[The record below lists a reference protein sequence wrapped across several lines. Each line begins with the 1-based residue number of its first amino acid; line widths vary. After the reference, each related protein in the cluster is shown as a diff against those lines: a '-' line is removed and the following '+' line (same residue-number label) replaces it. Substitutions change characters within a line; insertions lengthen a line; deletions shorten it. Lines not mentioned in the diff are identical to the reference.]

1 MLNSE
6 FKNEFNIHYNSIAT
20 MSAPSIDDYEI
31 SVYLTKAQ
39 LELVKDYYNPEGNKY
54 KKGFEGSEKRR
65 VDLKEL
71 VKNYVS
77 TDIIPSS
84 SNIDVNSKFFKIP
97 DDVFLIVYENG
108 KILSNDCSNGKK
120 ITITPVTHDEY
131 NVRKDNPFKKPDQ
144 SVIWRLD
151 ISNIGDNKVVELL
164 SNYEITEYQL
174 RYIQYPK
181 PIIISDLV
189 DLYPSD
195 NLSID
200 GFTSEQPCL
209 LSESI
214 HREILDRAV
223 ELALNDYKPQGLEN
237 KIQLDSRNE

>member
-6 FKNEFNIHYNSIAT
+6 MKNEFNIHYNSIAT
-20 MSAPSIDDYEI
+20 LSAPGLDDYEI

-54 KKGFEGSEKRR
+54 KRGFEDSEKRR
-65 VDLKEL
+65 NDLKEL
-71 VKNYVS
+71 VKTYNS
-77 TDIIPSS
+77 TIIIPSLF
-84 SNIDVNSKFFKIP
+84 NIDTNSKFFKIP
-97 DDVFLIVYENG
+97 NDVFLIIYENG

-120 ITITPVTHDEY
+120 VTIKPITHDEY
-131 NVRKDNPFKKPDQ
+131 NIQKDNPFKKPDQ

-151 ISNIGDNKVVELL
+151 VSNIGDNKVVELI
-164 SNYEITEYQL
+164 SNYTITNYQL

-189 DLYPSD
+189 DLYPLD

-200 GFTSEQPCL
+200 GLTSEQPCL

>member
-39 LELVKDYYNPEGNKY
+39 LEIVKDYYNPEGNKY
-54 KKGFEGSEKRR
+54 KRGFEDSEKRR
-65 VDLKEL
+65 NDLKEL
-71 VKNYVS
+71 VKTYDS
-77 TDIIPSS
+77 TTIIPSLF
-84 SNIDVNSKFFKIP
+84 NIDINSKFFKIP
-97 DDVFLIVYENG
+97 DDVFLIIYENG

-120 ITITPVTHDEY
+120 VTIKPITHDEY
-131 NVRKDNPFKKPDQ
+131 NIQKDNPFKKPDQ

-151 ISNIGDNKVVELL
+151 VSNIGDNKVVELI
-164 SNYEITEYQL
+164 SNYTITNYQL

-200 GFTSEQPCL
+200 GLTSEQPCL